1 MNQPPITD
9 NTPVMRYTALS
20 RPQARSAN
28 EVPIATM
35 KATYV
40 VDKGNFKEVPKAISN
55 PDKTTFTE
63 ARTKSKLAL
72 SSMII
77 SLWLKRL
84 SIQFLTGVG
93 TILNIVADILLQF
106 RTNTV
111 RQAMYRKT
119 PLHPLTRQIQGS
131 LHHVLSLLEV
141 ARRLPHD
148 PGTHQEIPRC
158 LGRSQQGGHQKC
170 IRGSG
175 PSLRH
180 QVHIRGIASQGD
192 SDKVHQVIPGKSQR
206 QGKRTPSK

>member
-1 MNQPPITD
+1 MKQIVKAAPAVMNQPPITD

-55 PDKTTFTE
+55 PDKTTLTE

-106 RTNTV
+106 RTNTRATGDV
-111 RQAMYRKT
+111 PKD
-119 PLHPLTRQIQGS
+119 S
-131 LHHVLSLLEV
+131 S
-141 ARRLPHD
+141 
-148 PGTHQEIPRC
+148 
-158 LGRSQQGGHQKC
+158 
-170 IRGSG
+170 
-175 PSLRH
+175 PS
-180 QVHIRGIASQGD
+180 D
-192 SDKVHQVIPGKSQR
+192 
-206 QGKRTPSK
+206 